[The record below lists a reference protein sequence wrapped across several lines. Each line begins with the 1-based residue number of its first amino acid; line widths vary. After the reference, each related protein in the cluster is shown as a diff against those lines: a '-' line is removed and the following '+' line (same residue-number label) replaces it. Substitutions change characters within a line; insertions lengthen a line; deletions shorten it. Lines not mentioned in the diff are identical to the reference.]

1 MFPLMI
7 AHWKEIWRR
16 QRRLRSSEDLPV
28 WCEQAAIVASA
39 LGRALSQAGP
49 DAPGDVVL
57 NRLDWGLEHL
67 RRLSTA
73 VRRPLA
79 QHDPLLAER
88 LEACL
93 RRVYDL
99 RNQTL
104 SYLIRWG
111 DYRAAERDAGSGG
124 FAERRR
130 AHDVRRAR
138 DEALLP
144 ARQALRMLDAELAE
158 LTPHLQRIASEWVAT
173 LPPASHAA

>member
-1 MFPLMI
+1 ML
-7 AHWKEIWRR
+7 AHWKGIRRLRRR
-16 QRRLRSSEDLPV
+16 QRSAEDLPV
-28 WCEQAAIVASA
+28 WCEQAGIVTSAFARA
-39 LGRALSQAGP
+39 LGQAGP
-49 DAPGDVVL
+49 DAPSDVVL

-67 RRLSTA
+67 RRLSTS

-79 QHDPLLAER
+79 EHDPQLAER

-93 RRVYDL
+93 RHVYEL

-111 DYRAAERDAGSGG
+111 DYRAAERDAGRGD

-130 AHDVRRAR
+130 AQDVRRAR

-144 ARQALRMLDAELAE
+144 ARQALRRLNAELAE
-158 LTPHLQRIASEWVAT
+158 LTPRLQRVAGEWAVT
-173 LPPASHAA
+173 VPPASHAA

>member
-1 MFPLMI
+1 MI
-7 AHWKEIWRR
+7 AHWWETWRRRRR
-16 QRRLRSSEDLPV
+16 QRSAEDLPV
-28 WCEQAAIVASA
+28 WCEQAAIVSAAFARA
-39 LGRALSQAGP
+39 LGQAGP

-93 RRVYDL
+93 RHIYDL

-111 DYRAAERDAGSGG
+111 DYRAAERDAGRGD

-130 AHDVRRAR
+130 AQDVRRTR

-144 ARQALRMLDAELAE
+144 ARQALRSLNADLED
-158 LTPHLQRIASEWVAT
+158 LTPRLQRVASEWAVT

>member
-1 MFPLMI
+1 MLTQ
-7 AHWKEIWRR
+7 WRETWRR
-16 QRRLRSSEDLPV
+16 QRRQRSAEHLPV
-28 WCEQAAIVASA
+28 WCEQAAIVVAA
-39 LGRALSQAGP
+39 FGRALSQAGP

-93 RRVYDL
+93 RHVYDL

-104 SYLIRWG
+104 GYLIRWG
-111 DYRAAERDAGSGG
+111 DYRAAERDAGRGD

-144 ARQALRMLDAELAE
+144 ARQALRKLNDELAE
-158 LTPHLQRIASEWVAT
+158 LTPHLQRVAGEWAVT
-173 LPPASHAA
+173 LTPPSHAA

>member
-1 MFPLMI
+1 MI
-7 AHWKEIWRR
+7 AHVRETWRRRRR
-16 QRRLRSSEDLPV
+16 QRSAEDLPV
-28 WCEQAAIVASA
+28 WCEQAAIVAAAFARA
-39 LGRALSQAGP
+39 LGQAGP

-79 QHDPLLAER
+79 QHDPVLAER

-93 RRVYDL
+93 RNVYDL

-111 DYRAAERDAGSGG
+111 DYRAAERDAGRGD

-130 AHDVRRAR
+130 ALDVRRAR

-144 ARQALRMLDAELAE
+144 ARQALRRLNAELGDLA
-158 LTPHLQRIASEWVAT
+158 PHLQRVAGEWSAA